1 MRRPLRWSAKAVL
14 SGIAGRL
21 RVRDINDAIR
31 ELGQMVAMH
40 TGASSST
47 FTKLTVLQEAVRVI
61 TDLENRLRGMG
72 CPWRKGAV
80 VRAARCV
87 CMLCMKLGCAVCS
100 AYLTAGIQ
108 CTFPDGLPFDAHCCH
123 MGTAIK
129 HSVPDRVKPS
139 LIYNF

>member
-1 MRRPLRWSAKAVL
+1 MADA
-14 SGIAGRL
+14 RL

-72 CPWRKGAV
+72 LPRRERVLDRKDVHCP
-80 VRAARCV
+80 CT
-87 CMLCMKLGCAVCS
+87 LCMNLCRVFPRVSVIS
-100 AYLTAGIQ
+100 ASA
-108 CTFPDGLPFDAHCCH
+108 A
-123 MGTAIK
+123 
-129 HSVPDRVKPS
+129 
-139 LIYNF
+139 

>member
-1 MRRPLRWSAKAVL
+1 VDDA
-14 SGIAGRL
+14 RL

-72 CPWRKGAV
+72 CHGGKERRSKTV
-80 VRAARCV
+80 QYS
-87 CMLCMKLGCAVCS
+87 CMLCTSLLVCVSTCVCYYCIGCIAFM
-100 AYLTAGIQ
+100 Y
-108 CTFPDGLPFDAHCCH
+108 
-123 MGTAIK
+123 GTE
-129 HSVPDRVKPS
+129 HLS
-139 LIYNF
+139 L

>member
-1 MRRPLRWSAKAVL
+1 MVVVPVTDALNHVDA
-14 SGIAGRL
+14 RL

-72 CPWRKGAV
+72 CCGGPDVAV
-80 VRAARCV
+80 YSISL
-87 CMLCMKLGCAVCS
+87 CMLCMYLFCVVPPSKHTCTCIWCVFWCKLHRCMLHIYIYIYISWHAACVC
-100 AYLTAGIQ
+100 
-108 CTFPDGLPFDAHCCH
+108 PD
-123 MGTAIK
+123 M
-129 HSVPDRVKPS
+129 
-139 LIYNF
+139 

>member
-1 MRRPLRWSAKAVL
+1 ML
-14 SGIAGRL
+14 SGIADRL

-72 CPWRKGAV
+72 CHRGKERWSALPDV
-80 VRAARCV
+80 FVRNA
-87 CMLCMKLGCAVCS
+87 
-100 AYLTAGIQ
+100 
-108 CTFPDGLPFDAHCCH
+108 
-123 MGTAIK
+123 
-129 HSVPDRVKPS
+129 
-139 LIYNF
+139 

>member
-1 MRRPLRWSAKAVL
+1 MPVISPNNKRNRDD
-14 SGIAGRL
+14 GRL

-72 CPWRKGAV
+72 CHGQR
-80 VRAARCV
+80 RAAVRC
-87 CMLCMKLGCAVCS
+87 G
-100 AYLTAGIQ
+100 
-108 CTFPDGLPFDAHCCH
+108 GLINIPTHRA
-123 MGTAIK
+123 
-129 HSVPDRVKPS
+129 
-139 LIYNF
+139 

>member
-1 MRRPLRWSAKAVL
+1 VVQPKFVELETELVLAVERVL
-14 SGIAGRL
+14 LIQTLDFDGADGRKCELYGFTDSRCVAGRL

-72 CPWRKGAV
+72 LTRWNGSVAV
-80 VRAARCV
+80 ETLSLTVFAACHAHI
-87 CMLCMKLGCAVCS
+87 AVS
-100 AYLTAGIQ
+100 V
-108 CTFPDGLPFDAHCCH
+108 LPFIL
-123 MGTAIK
+123 G
-129 HSVPDRVKPS
+129 SS
-139 LIYNF
+139 GL